1 MRMIKRQEGM
11 TAISMMVLIGGLV
24 FVASLVLK
32 VAPVYVDN
40 SSVNSV
46 VASFDGKNDMAGSTK
61 KMVLEAFHKR
71 LRINNVTTL
80 PKEAVSLVKKD
91 GDFIL
96 VVEYEPRGQ
105 FIGSLEYIV
114 SFRHEAKFP
123 AN

>member
-1 MRMIKRQEGM
+1 MIKRQEGM

-46 VASFDGKNDMAGSTK
+46 VTSFDGKNDMAGSTK

-105 FIGSLEYIV
+105 LIGSLEYIV